1 MMIFVVWQLEILT
14 VMLLQVLE
22 DMSGSVLGIHACRE
36 DAALVF
42 VLGAGSSNGQEFQHC
57 VVKMRS
63 SPV

>member
-14 VMLLQVLE
+14 VMLLQMLE
-22 DMSGSVLGIHACRE
+22 HMSGSVLGIHACRE
-36 DAALVF
+36 DVARVC
-42 VLGAGSSNGQEFQHC
+42 VGAGSSNGQEFQHC